1 MSKTYRAYDPNQ
13 QFLLP
18 VAMQEWLPPDHLS
31 YFISDIVDHLDLSAI
46 TSVYER
52 ESRGGPPYHPRM
64 MVKVLLYGYCIGVA
78 SSRRIAQRLCEDIA
92 FRVLSA
98 NNTPDFRTISDFRKD
113 HLSELSELFLQVLVL
128 CQRAGLVKL
137 GHVSLDGT
145 KVKANASKHKAMS
158 YGRMKGKSAQLEA
171 EVDLLLRGAAE
182 VDEEEDR
189 RYGVDKRGDELP
201 AELSFREGRLK
212 KIREAMSA
220 LEAEAQAEA
229 ERAEAAGRKR
239 PGVPDERAQ
248 RNFTDAESRIMPA
261 PGGREFVQAYNCQAV
276 VDSANQVIV
285 AARATNRSSDKRQA
299 VGMME
304 ETIANSGAVPRELSA
319 DAGYYSA
326 EAIENIHALGV
337 DSFIAPDQTRHGRMV
352 APAPRGRIP
361 RHLSARD
368 RMRRKLRTK
377 RGRERYALRMATVEP
392 VFGQVKQG
400 RGFRQFLLR
409 GLDKVNG
416 EWMLICMG
424 HNLLKLFRS
433 GAELPAKAWLKR
445 LTAAIRN
452 PSEVTSGTM
461 YEKQSGRL
469 TLRAANIVVA
479 IRCLDH
485 TPQSITDT
493 RTGS

>member
-1 MSKTYRAYDPNQ
+1 
-13 QFLLP
+13 
-18 VAMQEWLPPDHLS
+18 
-31 YFISDIVDHLDLSAI
+31 
-46 TSVYER
+46 
-52 ESRGGPPYHPRM
+52 
-64 MVKVLLYGYCIGVA
+64 
-78 SSRRIAQRLCEDIA
+78 
-92 FRVLSA
+92 
-98 NNTPDFRTISDFRKD
+98 
-113 HLSELSELFLQVLVL
+113 
-128 CQRAGLVKL
+128 
-137 GHVSLDGT
+137 
-145 KVKANASKHKAMS
+145 
-158 YGRMKGKSAQLEA
+158 MKGKSAQLEA
-171 EVDLLLRGAAE
+171 EVDELLRSAE

-189 RYGVDKRGDELP
+189 DTAWSASCLR
-201 AELSFREGRLK
+201 SFREGPK

-220 LEAEAQAEA
+220 LEAEAQAA
-229 ERAEAAGRKR
+229 ERAEAKR

-337 DSFIAPDQTRHGRMV
+337 DSFIAPDQTRHGRVV

-433 GAELPAKAWLKR
+433 AAELPAKA
-445 LTAAIRN
+445 
-452 PSEVTSGTM
+452 
-461 YEKQSGRL
+461 
-469 TLRAANIVVA
+469 
-479 IRCLDH
+479 
-485 TPQSITDT
+485 
-493 RTGS
+493 